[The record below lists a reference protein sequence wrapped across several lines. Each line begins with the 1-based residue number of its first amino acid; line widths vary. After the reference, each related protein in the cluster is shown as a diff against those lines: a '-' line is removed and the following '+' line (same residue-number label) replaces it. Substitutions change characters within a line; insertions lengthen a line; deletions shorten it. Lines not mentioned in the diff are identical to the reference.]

1 MTAPLNKPDAPP
13 LKLAGTVLL
22 LILAL
27 IFTFVVLQFRG
38 KLTPETKLTMVA
50 TRSGLVMDP
59 NSKVTYN
66 GVEIGRVKSIEPTMR
81 DGKEAARLDLEV
93 SPKFIKLIPSNVV
106 GNIEATTIFG
116 NKYVSLSSPSNPSPA
131 RISSTDVIDAR

>member
-59 NSKVTYN
+59 N
-66 GVEIGRVKSIEPTMR
+66 
-81 DGKEAARLDLEV
+81 
-93 SPKFIKLIPSNVV
+93 
-106 GNIEATTIFG
+106 
-116 NKYVSLSSPSNPSPA
+116 
-131 RISSTDVIDAR
+131 